1 MRRQRGFLLVFS
13 LLLAVLISLIAMGL
27 LGLRKAG
34 YASSK
39 GAVTALQARSLARS
53 GMADIWMKVSKD
65 PLFPSGVG
73 DRQVRFSFKEE
84 VRDEQGALVGFYTV
98 NVDRTYRLSH
108 RMLRIESLGAA
119 GEANESAR
127 HRIYAELSLDEADFR
142 FKVWQEGV
150 EPRL

>member
-1 MRRQRGFLLVFS
+1 MKRPRGFLLVFS

-27 LGLRKAG
+27 LSLRKAG

-73 DRQVRFSFKEE
+73 DQQVRFDFREE
-84 VRDEQGALVGFYTV
+84 VRDAEGDLVGFYTV
-98 NVDRTYRLSH
+98 SVDRTHRLSH
-108 RMLRIESLGAA
+108 KVLRLQSLGVA
-119 GEANESAR
+119 GEADESAR
-127 HRIYAELSLDEADFR
+127 HRIYAELSIDAVDFR
-142 FKVWQEGV
+142 FKVWQEGA
-150 EPRL
+150 ESRL